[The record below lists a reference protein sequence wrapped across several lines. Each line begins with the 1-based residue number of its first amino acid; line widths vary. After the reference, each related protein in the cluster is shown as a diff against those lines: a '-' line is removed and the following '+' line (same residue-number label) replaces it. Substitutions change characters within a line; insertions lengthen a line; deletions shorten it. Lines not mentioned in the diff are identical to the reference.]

1 MSQTTLDDEELFSEA
16 ASEMRADV
24 DASLD
29 RTTDALPDP
38 ETLWSVDSEN
48 TLGVLNALRSSLDV
62 GDAREHLRD
71 AKKWYTMGEQ
81 ADAFE
86 DPEALAADIERV
98 EGLLATVEDAR
109 EQASDL
115 ASTIPQLKSDLEAA
129 EDPEPEAEGDSDLDP
144 VEA

>member
-115 ASTIPQLKSDLEAA
+115 ASTIPQLKNDLEAA
-129 EDPEPEAEGDSDLDP
+129 EDPEPEAEGDSDPDP